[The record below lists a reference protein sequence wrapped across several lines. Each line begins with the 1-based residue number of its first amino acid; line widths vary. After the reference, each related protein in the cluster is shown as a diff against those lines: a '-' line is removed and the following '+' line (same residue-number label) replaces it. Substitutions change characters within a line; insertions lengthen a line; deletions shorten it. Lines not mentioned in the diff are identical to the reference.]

1 MQIIIILF
9 IFKQSQR
16 ILAQN
21 YKFYVFS
28 MHRCDGALNF
38 IIICYYK
45 LCQKP
50 YPVFSYLLLEI
61 ERKHFYVIINTYY
74 LKS

>member
-9 IFKQSQR
+9 IFKQSQG

-21 YKFYVFS
+21 YKFHVFS
-28 MHRCDGALNF
+28 MHRCDGAMN
-38 IIICYYK
+38 ICHYK

-50 YPVFSYLLLEI
+50 YLVFSYLLLEI
-61 ERKHFYVIINTYY
+61 ERRHFYVIINTYY
-74 LKS
+74 LQS